1 MFLVKSRKSLL
12 RLQILIQRQRMLP
25 VDIDL
30 PVVREC
36 DSKVGIAECNDLLVG
51 SRCLMFKLVARKI
64 QNLKSLRTVLL
75 VNTLQFIVL
84 RRKSA
89 FGRRVDY
96 QDNLSLSSVCCY
108 CSIHPFTHASSS
120 GFGMN
125 PTFLPTT
132 LPSFKNKSAGM
143 FVMPFAIASCVFSS
157 VSAL

>member
-64 QNLKSLRTVLL
+64 QNLKSHMCPPRIFCMLLLLHTSFYPCFQFRLRHESDILADHLAVL
-75 VNTLQFIVL
+75 
-84 RRKSA
+84 
-89 FGRRVDY
+89 
-96 QDNLSLSSVCCY
+96 
-108 CSIHPFTHASSS
+108 
-120 GFGMN
+120 
-125 PTFLPTT
+125 
-132 LPSFKNKSAGM
+132 
-143 FVMPFAIASCVFSS
+143 
-157 VSAL
+157 